1 MFKLKQIRVQDINI
15 KKRVMIKLIEKYGFF
30 RLTLIPLGLV
40 IIISAIVNQ
49 IIGMGIVGLIVLVFG
64 LLNKCLLLGNCEV
77 PLKRKNEK

>member
-1 MFKLKQIRVQDINI
+1 MDINI

-49 IIGMGIVGLIVLVFG
+49 IIGMGIVGLIVLIFG
-64 LLNKCLLLGNCEV
+64 LLNKCLLLGNCKV
-77 PLKRKNEK
+77 PQKRKNEK